1 MISNFHG
8 AQLSKATI
16 SHFDQFTHHVID
28 HYCYRGIALGG
39 GEVNLAPFYFWLMS
53 FEMNLFQGQHEEKH
67 QEVKNEKKRQRATR
81 FL

>member
-1 MISNFHG
+1 MH
-8 AQLSKATI
+8 
-16 SHFDQFTHHVID
+16 
-28 HYCYRGIALGG
+28 
-39 GEVNLAPFYFWLMS
+39 LAPFYFWLMS